1 MENFKLKSFD
11 GTELYCYLFDK
22 VENPKGVVMV
32 VHGMGEHMGRYIHFA
47 EYLNSRGYIVFGD
60 DHRGH
65 GFSETDADRGHH
77 DGDMFS
83 DTVKDEVFFLKYL
96 EDRYK
101 LPVLFFGHSYGSFL
115 GQSFLEQGTDVSG
128 VALSGS
134 GTMPDFVTGLGMGAA
149 KFIMLFNKKTRMKI
163 LNFFGNLRDK
173 MKYRGPED
181 KGDKLWL
188 TRDPAMRQVSRDD
201 PYTSVPMSV
210 SFCYYMLKGL
220 RTAEKPENFKKST
233 SIPR

>member
-77 DGDMFS
+77 DGDMFRTPS
-83 DTVKDEVFFLKYL
+83 
-96 EDRYK
+96 R
-101 LPVLFFGHSYGSFL
+101 
-115 GQSFLEQGTDVSG
+115 
-128 VALSGS
+128 
-134 GTMPDFVTGLGMGAA
+134 
-149 KFIMLFNKKTRMKI
+149 TR
-163 LNFFGNLRDK
+163 F
-173 MKYRGPED
+173 
-181 KGDKLWL
+181 
-188 TRDPAMRQVSRDD
+188 S
-201 PYTSVPMSV
+201 S
-210 SFCYYMLKGL
+210 
-220 RTAEKPENFKKST
+220 
-233 SIPR
+233 

>member
-1 MENFKLKSFD
+1 MAAFCGHGKMENFKLKSFD

-65 GFSETDADRGHH
+65 GFSETDVDRGHH

-101 LPVLFFGHSYGSFL
+101 LRLSARLPKR
-115 GQSFLEQGTDVSG
+115 QGIR
-128 VALSGS
+128 
-134 GTMPDFVTGLGMGAA
+134 AA
-149 KFIMLFNKKTRMKI
+149 TLRRFTPKI
-163 LNFFGNLRDK
+163 SCRF
-173 MKYRGPED
+173 
-181 KGDKLWL
+181 
-188 TRDPAMRQVSRDD
+188 
-201 PYTSVPMSV
+201 
-210 SFCYYMLKGL
+210 
-220 RTAEKPENFKKST
+220 ST
-233 SIPR
+233 Q

>member
-1 MENFKLKSFD
+1 MENFKLRSFD

-65 GFSETDADRGHH
+65 GLSETDADRGHH

-101 LPVLFFGHSYGSFL
+101 LPVLFSGTVTAVFGAV
-115 GQSFLEQGTDVSG
+115 VSG
-128 VALSGS
+128 
-134 GTMPDFVTGLGMGAA
+134 TGH
-149 KFIMLFNKKTRMKI
+149 RR
-163 LNFFGNLRDK
+163 FGRRAFGFRHN
-173 MKYRGPED
+173 
-181 KGDKLWL
+181 
-188 TRDPAMRQVSRDD
+188 A
-201 PYTSVPMSV
+201 
-210 SFCYYMLKGL
+210 
-220 RTAEKPENFKKST
+220 
-233 SIPR
+233 

>member
-1 MENFKLKSFD
+1 MAAFCGHGKMENFKLKSFD

-101 LPVLFFGHSYGSFL
+101 LPVLFFGHSYGSFW
-115 GQSFLEQGTDVSG
+115 GSRFWNRAPTFRASRFRVP
-128 VALSGS
+128 ARCRTLSRGS
-134 GTMPDFVTGLGMGAA
+134 EWA
-149 KFIMLFNKKTRMKI
+149 R
-163 LNFFGNLRDK
+163 R
-173 MKYRGPED
+173 
-181 KGDKLWL
+181 
-188 TRDPAMRQVSRDD
+188 S
-201 PYTSVPMSV
+201 S
-210 SFCYYMLKGL
+210 
-220 RTAEKPENFKKST
+220 
-233 SIPR
+233 

>member
-1 MENFKLKSFD
+1 MTALNFIVI
-11 GTELYCYLFDK
+11 LFDK

-65 GFSETDADRGHH
+65 GFSETDVDRGHH

-134 GTMPDFVTGLGMGAA
+134 GTMPDFVTGLGMA
-149 KFIMLFNKKTRMKI
+149 R
-163 LNFFGNLRDK
+163 
-173 MKYRGPED
+173 P
-181 KGDKLWL
+181 
-188 TRDPAMRQVSRDD
+188 S
-201 PYTSVPMSV
+201 S
-210 SFCYYMLKGL
+210 
-220 RTAEKPENFKKST
+220 
-233 SIPR
+233 